1 MSNIIFWNIILLEI
15 ALGWFSYMWI
25 NEILKIYYT
34 VVLYF
39 NIAFV
44 CTIWLMHFGNES
56 YTLTYRKLDDEPDVY
71 RIIKFPSIGR

>member
-1 MSNIIFWNIILLEI
+1 MTNIIFWNIILLEI
-15 ALGWFSYMWI
+15 ALGAFFYMWAY
-25 NEILKIYYT
+25 EILNIYHT

-44 CTIWLMHFGNES
+44 CSIWLMHFGSEG

-71 RIIKFPSIGR
+71 RIIEFPSMWW